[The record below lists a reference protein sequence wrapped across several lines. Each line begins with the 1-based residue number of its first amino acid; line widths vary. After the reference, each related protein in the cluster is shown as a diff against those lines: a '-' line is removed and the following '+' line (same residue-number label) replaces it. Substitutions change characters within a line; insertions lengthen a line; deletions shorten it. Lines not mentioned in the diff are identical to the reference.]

1 MGLLVER
8 RPMGGKTLKGIL
20 WGRLGRPRWAKWGP
34 PRAGA
39 SALAEPGMW
48 DSPTLPGWQGRLP
61 LGAYIR
67 RGTPSLLIH
76 QLIPDFSLDLVVPK
90 SEPRRAEEEGISS
103 SIARCRAAGVPV
115 QVFRCS
121 SWTGASEAVV
131 SIVCVRLPARCCA
144 SGTRRPTS
152 STRPRGH
159 LRRLCRAKFS
169 AT

>member
-1 MGLLVER
+1 MDG
-8 RPMGGKTLKGIL
+8 
-20 WGRLGRPRWAKWGP
+20 GRPRWAKWGP

-39 SALAEPGMW
+39 LPWPHQACG
-48 DSPTLPGWQGRLP
+48 DSLTLPGWQGWLP

-76 QLIPDFSLDLVVPK
+76 QLIPDFSLNLVVPK
-90 SEPRRAEEEGISS
+90 SEPRRARGSGDLLHHS
-103 SIARCRAAGVPV
+103 PLPRCWCSGPSLPLLVLDWS
-115 QVFRCS
+115 FR
-121 SWTGASEAVV
+121 GVV
-131 SIVCVRLPARCCA
+131 STVRVRLPARCCA

-159 LRRLCRAKFS
+159 LRHLRRAEFS